1 MAEISRRDW
10 KIVGREKD
18 RFLFLYCGKERLRE
32 WLKFQGV
39 DRFVFYCF
47 SLPFVYNSFQ
57 VSFYIAFVFVCL
69 LCLEEFYILE
79 LNCHSILVRIRFSDC
94 MKKFESICIINSFIL
109 RVRESRSHNFMYWLA
124 EIASLARVVSRNPGF
139 LVAINQDL
147 SISCCEVR

>member
-94 MKKFESICIINSFIL
+94 MKNLSLFVLSI
-109 RVRESRSHNFMYWLA
+109 RSYYA

-139 LVAINQDL
+139 LMAINQDL

>member
-18 RFLFLYCGKERLRE
+18 RFLFLCYGKERLRE

-57 VSFYIAFVFVCL
+57 LNFIWMLIKL
-69 LCLEEFYILE
+69 LQWTLKVKIVHTE
-79 LNCHSILVRIRFSDC
+79 SIKQFAPICFLFSD
-94 MKKFESICIINSFIL
+94 FSDDSTSSENSLKPKPITM
-109 RVRESRSHNFMYWLA
+109 VMA